1 MLSCHFAPTTMAG
14 IILTRRR
21 LLTLALVCA
30 CLGMGAA
37 WFYQPDRQLR
47 RAWDGLLATVEA
59 RNTTRLGRV
68 VADDYADRWGYERR
82 SLLDDARLAFM
93 QFRRLVIAAEKV
105 HISREG
111 NQATITA
118 ILRVDAE
125 GPGNIADA
133 RATVNALFTPFVFE
147 WRREPGFT
155 GAWKLVHFDHPE
167 FDLGRY
173 RPRW

>member
-1 MLSCHFAPTTMAG
+1 MAG
-14 IILTRRR
+14 ITLTRRR
-21 LLTLALVCA
+21 LIVFALVMACA
-30 CLGMGAA
+30 GGGTA

-47 RAWDGLLATVEA
+47 RAWSGLLAAVEA

-68 VADDYADRWGYERR
+68 IADDYADRWGYERR
-82 SLLDDARLAFM
+82 ALLEDARLAFM
-93 QFRRLVIAAEKV
+93 QFRRLTVAAEQV
-105 HISREG
+105 RFTRDG

-118 ILRVDAE
+118 LLRVDAE

-155 GAWKLVHFDHPE
+155 GAWKLVRFDHPE

>member
-1 MLSCHFAPTTMAG
+1 MAG

-21 LLTLALVCA
+21 VLLLVV
-30 CLGMGAA
+30 MGVSIAMGTA
-37 WFYQPDRQLR
+37 WFYQSDRQLR
-47 RAWDGLLATVEA
+47 RSWNGLLDSVEA

-68 VADDYADRWGYERR
+68 IADDYADRWGYKRR
-82 SLLDDARLAFM
+82 TLLEDARLAFM
-93 QFRRLVIAAEKV
+93 QFQRLEVAAEQVQIK
-105 HISREG
+105 REG
-111 NQATITA
+111 DSATITA
-118 ILRVDAE
+118 ILRVDAD
-125 GPGNIADA
+125 GPGSIPEA